1 VVLLGSLPA
10 SAVREELARASIF
23 ALVSFE
29 EGAPMG
35 IAEAMAGGLPILTSN
50 RCGMPYMVRHGE
62 SGFLVDPRDPADI
75 AWHLDQLLAGDTVCR
90 PMGEQAR
97 AAAERLFHPDRVAQ
111 RIVAVYQRA
120 MPKPS
125 GHKIS

>member
-1 VVLLGSLPA
+1 
-10 SAVREELARASIF
+10 
-23 ALVSFE
+23 
-29 EGAPMG
+29 MG

-62 SGFLVDPRDPADI
+62 SGFLVDPRESADI
-75 AWHLDQLLAGDTVCR
+75 ARHLDQLLAGDTVCR
-90 PMGEQAR
+90 RMGEQAR
-97 AAAERLFHPDRVAQ
+97 AASERLFHPDRVAE
-111 RIVAVYQRA
+111 RTMAVYRRA